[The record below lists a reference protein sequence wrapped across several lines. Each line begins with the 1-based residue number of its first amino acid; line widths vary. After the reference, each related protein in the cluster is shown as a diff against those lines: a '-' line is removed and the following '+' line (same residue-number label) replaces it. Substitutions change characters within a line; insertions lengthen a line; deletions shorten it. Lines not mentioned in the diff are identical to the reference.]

1 MLSFLI
7 HGILAGVQQPMI
19 EDLPMEDP
27 PMEDP
32 PMEDPPMEDPTME
45 GPLEEYNLQNAECK
59 DIDENCP
66 VYVDMGLNLCELA
79 YLKINC
85 KKSCKIC
92 S

>member
-1 MLSFLI
+1 MLSILT

-19 EDLPMEDP
+19 EDP

-32 PMEDPPMEDPTME
+32 PIEDLSM
-45 GPLEEYNLQNAECK
+45 EEYTLLNSECK

-66 VYVDMGLNLCELA
+66 VYVDMGLNLCERA

-92 S
+92 T